1 MTHRRQ
7 RHCHLGTGELVR
19 AFVAGDASA
28 IDELIRR
35 HRHVPIGSARRQ
47 LRSRAEVE
55 DVAQETWAR
64 FTTHASTIR
73 DPERLASWLWV
84 TAANEARR
92 LRRHTARQCLVAAF
106 DERPTETADDP
117 VDTPERREAVAHAVR
132 ARLSDRE
139 RELLALLVDARGLDY
154 HEISEASLRPVGA
167 IGPTRARIIRK
178 LQTHPD
184 VARLT
189 GAAA

>member
-1 MTHRRQ
+1 VRHHRH
-7 RHCHLGTGELVR
+7 RHHDLDTGDLVR
-19 AFVAGDASA
+19 AFVGGDVRAV
-28 IDELIRR
+28 DELMRR
-35 HRHVPIGSARRQ
+35 HRHVPVSSARRL

-55 DVAQETWAR
+55 DVVQETWAR
-64 FTTHASTIR
+64 FTTHAATIR

-92 LRRHTARQCLVAAF
+92 LRRHAARHCLVEGF
-106 DERPTETADDP
+106 DDRPSETIDEP
-117 VDTPERREAVAHAVR
+117 VDTPERREALAHAVS
-132 ARLSDRE
+132 ARLSERE
-139 RELLALLVDARGLDY
+139 RELWALLVDARGLDY
-154 HEISEASLRPVGA
+154 REISSASLRPVGA

-184 VARLT
+184 VARLA

>member
-1 MTHRRQ
+1 VRHHRDCHR
-7 RHCHLGTGELVR
+7 HLGTGDLVR
-19 AFVAGDASA
+19 AFVGGDARA
-28 IDELIRR
+28 IDELMRR
-35 HRHVPIGSARRQ
+35 HRHVPAGSARRL

-55 DVAQETWAR
+55 DVVQETWAR
-64 FTTHASTIR
+64 FTTHAPTIR
-73 DPERLASWLWV
+73 DPDRLASWLWV

-92 LRRHTARQCLVAAF
+92 LRRHAARQYLVEGF
-106 DERPTETADDP
+106 DDHPSEDAEEP
-117 VDTPERREAVAHAVR
+117 VDTPERREALAHAVS

-139 RELLALLVDARGLDY
+139 RELWALLVDARGLDY
-154 HEISEASLRPVGA
+154 REISSACLRPVGA

-178 LQTHPD
+178 LQSHPD